1 MSQFLSKR
9 VSNYE
14 LFFDLAVVLAI
25 GQLTSAIH
33 LNHIGLQEVLAFI
46 TTNIIIFNIWHNE
59 VLYFNKYGDSRLQDI
74 YTIIALM
81 FIVGN
86 ISLNFSLNIK
96 GYYAGNPQLM
106 LFNFLLMLAYAFIA
120 LQYFLKG
127 KKLGFSHN
135 IKLSILSQLSY
146 SLPLAGLALG
156 LLPLNIWTALIYLLP
171 NLLPIFS
178 RKFYNHQLVNFPHIV
193 ERLHLVTLLT
203 FGESVIAIIK
213 TYPLKDQPLT
223 GFMLFFGMAT
233 LFVFYMGQT
242 FLNINHH
249 QETTASIL
257 FYAHLPIFAGINIF
271 TVGIEFLAESH
282 HANIGFILFLA
293 GIISF
298 YLGVLATSRYNK
310 DLYRFDL
317 KAWLQY
323 SCTILTGFILMILLK
338 SHLIFLALILV
349 LQNRLMMRINMANR
363 HRSHERHNVPHPD
376 PSKNFRDFS

>member
-1 MSQFLSKR
+1 
-9 VSNYE
+9 
-14 LFFDLAVVLAI
+14 
-25 GQLTSAIH
+25 
-33 LNHIGLQEVLAFI
+33 
-46 TTNIIIFNIWHNE
+46 
-59 VLYFNKYGDSRLQDI
+59 
-74 YTIIALM
+74 
-81 FIVGN
+81 
-86 ISLNFSLNIK
+86 
-96 GYYAGNPQLM
+96 
-106 LFNFLLMLAYAFIA
+106 
-120 LQYFLKG
+120 
-127 KKLGFSHN
+127 
-135 IKLSILSQLSY
+135 
-146 SLPLAGLALG
+146 
-156 LLPLNIWTALIYLLP
+156 
-171 NLLPIFS
+171 
-178 RKFYNHQLVNFPHIV
+178 
-193 ERLHLVTLLT
+193 
-203 FGESVIAIIK
+203 
-213 TYPLKDQPLT
+213 
-223 GFMLFFGMAT
+223 MAT

-363 HRSHERHNVPHPD
+363 HRARERHNVPHPD